1 MNDQDLLSS
10 VIAPE
15 VSQTKSLVQFG
26 LDENPDDA
34 ARAVDLS
41 NATGVPASVVNGNLE
56 QFDKSYQASLARGLV
71 MNNPQ
76 LRSYVQS
83 HPLAAA
89 VSNDDWGTLDKF
101 SQAATKTS
109 SLLKAINAPWDA
121 TLKAGVAGAVSGFE
135 EGFGAE
141 PLTSQSDVT
150 KAFPSLDPSRP
161 PIGWFANLIAT
172 GEINAGEITARGMSG
187 IFKAITQGVS
197 GAAEAGYKAMGGDAM
212 QASRFARDIGGMAE
226 YQMMKPEAAEGS
238 VLHGLEP
245 APPMDFAKTWMTA
258 GKEPPRGVD
267 PTIDKTKAAINAAG
281 VERLDE
287 DLANAQSSTTKER
300 SPELFS
306 KFVEQHYGTSTI
318 AIDGNVAAS
327 LYGVDKV
334 PTPDDGILGW
344 VPGIADKLA
353 LARSTGADVEIPV
366 KDWIT
371 HVDPNVAKALHDDI
385 RIWPGGVTAREATEN
400 PTVAKPMVDAP
411 MAQVRGAAGTEPVFS
426 VGDRKLTLG
435 NRQTIF
441 FGASN
446 DSFDKFEML
455 DQNGNSVGHVD
466 IMPFPE
472 KKQLYVSSIESADG
486 LHPNTFG
493 PSLMRDLLRQIKALY
508 PDYETIT
515 GHRVTGARA
524 GGVGLDEPIR
534 EISHY
539 GPMPTPIVRLDVPNG
554 WDSVETY
561 IGARKTF
568 EDNWQPIDRFGTEA
582 NIQPD
587 ESFTEHQLELGR
599 VVNEEIEKIT
609 GAEGRAAYTAGLR
622 QGGPAH
628 GVFTPGMDASRGP
641 WIVYDLLSDD
651 PQGTARHE
659 AIHWLYRQGLFTN
672 AEWNVLNKAAE
683 TEGWQQRFS
692 IDTRYPDANDYL
704 KREESIAE
712 GFREWMH
719 NEEGRRV
726 DTPVGR
732 IFQKLLDFLN
742 NVKDRFAK
750 ILGREPTFEDVFRR
764 AASGEVGE
772 RGQGQIVGP
781 GQPAFSV
788 GEKTGVLVHGGRDF
802 DDIDFTKLG
811 TGERGGIRPLGK
823 GLYGGMALDEKGL
836 KSSIELA
843 KVYAKKYG
851 GFVHGFGFDLNDSR
865 LAKAGTE
872 FARGGLGEEVPGSKL
887 LGGRSANQIEYEKLP
902 WMHEGVNALEA
913 AVHDPSI
920 LKRMGKWFADTPT
933 DVIMQDIRRL
943 SRAQGPAFS
952 IDELDQ
958 LRANATGLDIQSY
971 RRLQKLIQERY
982 KLDVEKSIEI
992 NKKREAKEQTAE
1004 WKANEAE
1011 VRKEV
1016 ESQIRQR
1023 PDVAADLFL
1032 GSGEFNGEKMRQ
1044 RFTLRAE
1051 DLTPEQKALLP
1062 KHYVS
1067 ANGFPADEIAK
1078 LFGYGSGDAMVEALG
1093 KYHTFK
1099 GDLSPQE
1106 ALKLA
1111 VKSETARQ
1119 MELRYGNL
1127 DENIL
1132 DEAKDRALSEN
1143 DLNILVEEYTAAGM
1157 QAGQP
1162 TIDKAL
1168 IKSDAKDAVD
1178 KMTLAELSSDK
1189 LMAQMGKHGS
1199 DAERSLI
1206 AGDPATALQSLE
1218 RKTRTAFMAAEARK
1232 VEKSIATFDKRAKQL
1247 AKRELKSILP
1257 EYSNYIHQVLMSIGK
1272 PVRRSF
1278 QGIQADI
1285 EARGTGTLRE
1295 FADAKEA
1302 ALRVLPV
1309 WDQLNDPTFRKE
1321 YSSLTVNEFKAVEGT
1336 VRALRANGME
1346 ELKVYKAGDAEQ
1358 LEIVKGQLKSSLQ
1371 RFKELAYDANGKRTG
1386 ALSTVF
1392 KVPRGFLA
1400 RALQIETLVNYWDK
1414 FDPKGAWNQYF
1425 MRDLVDGANQVD
1437 RWVKDYA
1444 AELKKLDDGA
1454 DLSKNVANPLFRN
1467 PLREGG
1473 LGELMTFNRENLRRI
1488 LLDAG
1493 NSRGVKSN
1501 LYKRAAGYGLKPE
1514 EVMSWLHQH
1523 ATKEDWDWAQGI
1535 WDMWGTIKDKGDDM
1549 FRSLTGGVAPDDV
1562 VLDPIQTRFG
1572 TYRGGYYPT
1581 NDFHP
1586 LFEGSSAK
1594 LSGEKGL
1601 LQKNFTSATSPPG
1614 WSQPRTGYSAPLR
1627 NDLSNMANLMKSH
1640 LHDIAMRPGIIN
1652 ASKIVMDN
1660 EIKNA
1665 IKLHFGEE
1673 YAKLFRPYLEALA
1686 NRTDYMSTHQ
1696 AYANS
1701 WAEYLRQNLVT
1712 TLVGL
1717 NPGTVLKHG
1726 PTAFVMSVKEVG
1738 LDRYLKATRDLYSI
1752 NEETGDSNKK
1762 FIDDT
1767 SLEVNRRSRNWQ
1779 ETLYGALSEQ
1789 TPGNKFESLRQEI
1802 AKLSSK
1808 PVAFSDML
1816 STRPTWLAA
1825 YSKAVE
1831 EGETHGDAVYAADR
1845 AVRRAHGS
1853 TAITNRPEVMRN
1865 SNPWITSVYN
1875 FFNDILNRQLET
1887 LWRAAEAQRDIKL
1900 GDKSAAFKAIPAI
1913 AGGLFAYAI
1922 WPAIVEQLVS
1932 PSKSDPNDGLLKKM
1946 TKAVVFTESS
1956 TLPYVR
1962 DFAHF
1967 LIEGGDPSVGL
1978 VTTGYKELGNIYRD
1992 FAKNQPFSPAHA
2004 QRMIHDWAGLA
2015 GMLTGMVPQSVG
2027 NVAEFG
2033 YGVAQGTE
2041 HPRGPWG
2048 WLVGLRYGTL
2058 KNHSPTFDRYMENRK

>member
-1 MNDQDLLSS
+1 MNDQDLLNT

-15 VSQTKSLVQFG
+15 VSQTKARVQFG

-41 NATGVPASVVNGNLE
+41 NATGVPPSVVNGNLE
-56 QFDKSYQASLARGLV
+56 QFDKSYQASLARDLV

-76 LRSYVQS
+76 LRAYVQS

-89 VSNDDWGTLDKF
+89 VSNDDWGNLDKF

-135 EGFGAE
+135 EGFGNE
-141 PLTSQSDVT
+141 PLTSQSDIA

-161 PIGWFANLIAT
+161 PIGWFANLMAT
-172 GEINAGEITARGMSG
+172 GEINASEITARGMSG
-187 IFKAITQGVS
+187 IFKAVTQGIS
-197 GAAEAGYKAMGGDAM
+197 SAAEAGYKAMGGDAM

-226 YQMMKPEAAEGS
+226 YQMMKPEAGEGS

-267 PTIDKTKAAINAAG
+267 PIIDKTKAAINQTLVQQLSQDHAAAL
-281 VERLDE
+281 ESFTR
-287 DLANAQSSTTKER
+287 ER

-306 KFVEQHYGTSTI
+306 KLVEQHYGNATI
-318 AIDGNVAAS
+318 SIDGNVAAS

-334 PTPDDGILGW
+334 PTPDDGLLGW

-371 HVDPNVAKALHDDI
+371 HADPNTAKALEPDI
-385 RIWPGGVTAREATEN
+385 RGWPGGVTAREAAEN
-400 PTVAKPMVDAP
+400 PTVAKPMVDSP

-426 VGDRKLTLG
+426 VGDRKLTLQLAQRVESPLAQLG
-435 NRQTIF
+435 LEGGTSDVLHI
-441 FGASN
+441 
-446 DSFDKFEML
+446 L
-455 DQNGNSVGHVD
+455 DQNGQIVGEVRVFARPD
-466 IMPFPE
+466 MNRLEI
-472 KKQLYVSSIESADG
+472 YNIVGSIG
-486 LHPNTFG
+486 PNEFG
-493 PSLMRDLLRQIKALY
+493 PSLMRDLLKQLKSIY
-508 PDYETIT
+508 PEYESISGT
-515 GHRVTGARA
+515 RVSGAREA
-524 GGVGLDEPIR
+524 VGERTGEFPDEIAR
-534 EISHY
+534 
-539 GPMPTPIVRLDVPNG
+539 PIVRLDVPNG
-554 WDSVETY
+554 WDSVDTY
-561 IGARKTF
+561 LGARKTF

-599 VVNEEIEKIT
+599 AVNEEIAKIT
-609 GAEGRAAYTAGLR
+609 GTEGRAAYTAGLR

-683 TEGWQQRFS
+683 TEGWGQRFN
-692 IDTRYPDANDYL
+692 IDTRYPDANDAL

-712 GFREWMH
+712 GFREWMA

-732 IFQKLLDFLN
+732 IFQKLLDFFN

-750 ILGREPTFEDVFRR
+750 ILGREPTFQDVFRR
-764 AASGEVGE
+764 AATGEVGE
-772 RGQGQIVGP
+772 RGQGQITGP
-781 GQPAFSV
+781 GKPAFTVADRNEQIMSAADQHLKELRDEERVSKRNAPPSDSV
-788 GEKTGVLVHGGRDF
+788 KTPEVMN
-802 DDIDFTKLG
+802 KLNRIG
-811 TGERGGIRPLGK
+811 DAVK
-823 GLYGGMALDEKGL
+823 ALDEFNKL
-836 KSSIELA
+836 TQAAIKSGDWESIN
-843 KVYAKKYG
+843 G
-851 GFVHGFGFDLNDSR
+851 
-865 LAKAGTE
+865 
-872 FARGGLGEEVPGSKL
+872 
-887 LGGRSANQIEYEKLP
+887 KLP
-902 WMHEGVNALEA
+902 EHL
-913 AVHDPSI
+913 
-920 LKRMGKWFADTPT
+920 
-933 DVIMQDIRRL
+933 RL
-943 SRAQGPAFS
+943 RPQGPAFS

-982 KLDVEKSIEI
+982 RLDVEKSIEI

-1011 VRKEV
+1011 VKKEV

-1032 GSGEFNGEKMRQ
+1032 GSGELYGEKMRQ

-1051 DLTPEQKALLP
+1051 DLTPEQKELLP
-1062 KHYVS
+1062 SHYVS
-1067 ANGFPADEIAK
+1067 ANGFPADEVAK
-1078 LFGYGSGDAMVEALG
+1078 LFGYGSGDAMVDALAR
-1093 KYHTFK
+1093 YHTFK
-1099 GDLSPQE
+1099 GDMTPQE
-1106 ALKLA
+1106 ALKA
-1111 VKSETARQ
+1111 AIKSETARQ

-1168 IKSDAKDAVD
+1168 IKQDAKDAVG

-1189 LMAQMGKHGS
+1189 FMAQMGKHGS

-1232 VEKSIATFDKRAKQL
+1232 VEKSITQFDKRAKQL
-1247 AKRELKSILP
+1247 SKRELKSILP

-1272 PVRRSF
+1272 PVRRSY

-1295 FADAKEA
+1295 FADSKESQ
-1302 ALRVLPV
+1302 LRVLPV
-1309 WDQLNDPTFRKE
+1309 WDALNDPTFRKE
-1321 YSSLTVNEFKAVEGT
+1321 YSSLTVDEFKAVEGT

-1358 LEIVKGQLKSSLQ
+1358 LEIVKGQLKESLR
-1371 RFKELAYDANGKRTG
+1371 RFKELAYDANGKRVG
-1386 ALSTVF
+1386 VLPTVF

-1454 DLSKNVANPLFRN
+1454 DLSKNVVNQLFRN

-1514 EVMSWLHQH
+1514 EVMAWLHQH

-1572 TYRGGYYPT
+1572 TYKGGYYPT

-1586 LFEGSSAK
+1586 LFEGPSAK

-1665 IKLHFGEE
+1665 IKLHFGDE
-1673 YAKLFRPYLEALA
+1673 YANLFRPYLEALA

-1717 NPGTVLKHG
+1717 NPGTVMKHG

-1738 LDRYLKATRDLYSI
+1738 LERYLKATRDLYSI
-1752 NEETGDSNKK
+1752 NEQTGDSNKK

-1802 AKLSSK
+1802 VKLSSK

-1825 YSKAVE
+1825 YSKAIE

-1853 TAITNRPEVMRN
+1853 TTITNRPAIMRD

-1900 GDKSAAFKAIPAI
+1900 GDRKAAMAAIPAI

-1946 TKAVVFTESS
+1946 AKAMAFTESS

-1992 FAKNQPFSPAHA
+1992 FAKNQPFSPAHS

-2027 NVAEFG
+2027 NVSEFG

-2048 WLVGLRYGTL
+2048 WLAGLRYGTL
-2058 KNHSPTFDRYMENRK
+2058 KNHSPTFDRYMENRR

>member
-1 MNDQDLLSS
+1 MNDQDLLST

-15 VSQTKSLVQFG
+15 VSQTKARVQFG

-41 NATGVPASVVNGNLE
+41 NATGVPPSVVNSNLE
-56 QFDKSYQASLARGLV
+56 QFDKSYQASLARDLV

-76 LRSYVQS
+76 LRAYVQS

-89 VSNDDWGTLDKF
+89 VSNDDWGNLDKF

-121 TLKAGVAGAVSGFE
+121 AFKAGVTGAVSGFE
-135 EGFGAE
+135 EGFGDE

-150 KAFPSLDPSRP
+150 KAFPSLDPSKP

-187 IFKAITQGVS
+187 IFKAITQGIS
-197 GAAEAGYKAMGGDAM
+197 GAAEAGYKAIGGDTM

-226 YQMMKPEAAEGS
+226 YQMMKPEAREGS

-281 VERLDE
+281 VEQLDE
-287 DLANAQSSTTKER
+287 NLANAQSSTTKER

-334 PTPDDGILGW
+334 PTPDDGLLGW

-366 KDWIT
+366 KDWIAN
-371 HVDPNVAKALHDDI
+371 VDPAIAKTLHDDI
-385 RIWPGGVTAREATEN
+385 RVWRGGVTAREAAEN
-400 PTVAKPMVDAP
+400 PTVAKPMVDSP

-426 VGDRKLTLG
+426 VGDRKLTLQPAG
-435 NRQTIF
+435 RVRAPFMSDMPPI
-441 FGASN
+441 
-446 DSFDKFEML
+446 DKYDIL
-455 DQNGNSVGHVD
+455 DQNGQVVGRAQITLDNVQRQINIDSVSGIAGMHANS
-466 IMPFPE
+466 
-472 KKQLYVSSIESADG
+472 
-486 LHPNTFG
+486 FG
-493 PSLMRDLLRQIKALY
+493 PSLIRDLLKQLKTFY
-508 PDYETIT
+508 PDFSTLS
-515 GHRVTGARA
+515 GDRVSGAR
-524 GGVGLDEPIR
+524 EPLIEKTG
-534 EISHY
+534 EI
-539 GPMPTPIVRLDVPNG
+539 PRPVVRLDVPNG
-554 WDSVETY
+554 WDSVDTY
-561 IGARKTF
+561 LDARKTF
-568 EDNWQPIDRFGTEA
+568 EDNWQPIDQFGTEA

-587 ESFTEHQLELGR
+587 EAFTEHQLELGR
-599 VVNEEIEKIT
+599 AVNEEIAKIT
-609 GAEGRAAYTAGLR
+609 GTEGHAAYTAGLR
-622 QGGPAH
+622 QNGPAH

-672 AEWNVLNKAAE
+672 SEWNVLNKAAE
-683 TEGWQQRFS
+683 TESWQQRFN
-692 IDTRYPDANDYL
+692 IDTRYPDANDAL

-712 GFREWMH
+712 GFREWMA

-750 ILGREPTFEDVFRR
+750 ILGREPTFEDVFRK

-772 RGQGQIVGP
+772 RGQGQITGP

-788 GEKTGVLVHGGRDF
+788 SDRNERIMNAADQHLKELRDEESIAKRNAPPSDSIKTPEVMKKWNRI
-802 DDIDFTKLG
+802 DDAVK
-811 TGERGGIRPLGK
+811 
-823 GLYGGMALDEKGL
+823 ALDEFNKL
-836 KSSIELA
+836 SQSAIKSGDWESI
-843 KVYAKKYG
+843 
-851 GFVHGFGFDLNDSR
+851 ND
-865 LAKAGTE
+865 
-872 FARGGLGEEVPGSKL
+872 
-887 LGGRSANQIEYEKLP
+887 KLP
-902 WMHEGVNALEA
+902 EHL
-913 AVHDPSI
+913 
-920 LKRMGKWFADTPT
+920 
-933 DVIMQDIRRL
+933 RL
-943 SRAQGPAFS
+943 RPQGPAFS

-958 LRANATGLDIQSY
+958 LRANATGLDINSY

-982 KLDVEKSIEI
+982 RLDVEKSIEI

-1004 WKANEAE
+1004 WKANQAE
-1011 VRKEV
+1011 VKKEV

-1023 PDVAADLFL
+1023 PDVATDLFL

-1078 LFGYGSGDAMVEALG
+1078 LFGYGSGDSMIEALA

-1099 GDLSPQE
+1099 GDMTPQE
-1106 ALKLA
+1106 ALKA
-1111 VKSETARQ
+1111 AIKSETARQ

-1168 IKSDAKDAVD
+1168 IKQDAKDAVG

-1199 DAERSLI
+1199 DAERALI
-1206 AGDPATALQSLE
+1206 AGDPTTALQSLE

-1295 FADAKEA
+1295 FADSKEA

-1321 YSSLTVNEFKAVEGT
+1321 YSSLTVDEFRAVEGT

-1358 LEIVKGQLKSSLQ
+1358 LEAVKGRLKESLR
-1371 RFKELAYDANGKRTG
+1371 RFKELAYDANGNRVGVLPTI
-1386 ALSTVF
+1386 F

-1400 RALQIETLVNYWDK
+1400 HALQIETLVNYWDK

-1437 RWVKDYA
+1437 RWVKNYA

-1454 DLSKNVANPLFRN
+1454 DLSKNVDNPLFRN

-1514 EVMSWLHQH
+1514 EVMAWLHQH

-1535 WDMWGTIKDKGDDM
+1535 WDMWGTIKDKGDNM

-1562 VLDPIQTRFG
+1562 VLDPIQTKFG

-1586 LFEGSSAK
+1586 LFEGTSAK

-1738 LDRYLKATRDLYSI
+1738 LERYLKATRDLYSI

-1825 YSKAVE
+1825 YSKSIE

-1853 TAITNRPEVMRN
+1853 TAITNRPEIMRN

-1900 GDKSAAFKAIPAI
+1900 GDKSTAFKAIPAI

-1946 TKAVVFTESS
+1946 TKAMVFTESS

-2048 WLVGLRYGTL
+2048 WLTGLRYGTL